1 MMFLC
6 STIRNYWNLIFKTP
20 KQCDDNVF
28 ITLITHQ
35 TKLDFFQVWILQ
47 GSHLILSQLNIFMKM
62 MKHLKMIFK
71 KVTLSVDSKTSLIIF
86 HTSVFFQHH
95 TMWCKEYLWL
105 ITVSQIIL
113 MSDRFF
119 SPFFFNQ
126 WGSSNKHH
134 VIIFQPMRVQGLE
147 SHDLWL
153 YSAVIIVPAGEYKS
167 SMF

>member
-1 MMFLC
+1 MKMQYCLYIFYSKKNDFWKFSNKLSWESVIMMFLC

-28 ITLITHQ
+28 ITLITQQ

-113 MSDRFF
+113 MSDRFILPVF
-119 SPFFFNQ
+119 STNEGAETSITWLFFN
-126 WGSSNKHH
+126 
-134 VIIFQPMRVQGLE
+134 
-147 SHDLWL
+147 
-153 YSAVIIVPAGEYKS
+153 
-167 SMF
+167 